1 MKGFEDRLNLF
12 DDLAASQSRLIFDPS
27 SSTKLVWMIGRK
39 PSNAPLTQ
47 RSPMLQDNA
56 ISIDLNATDTNLP
69 VSQLASELAQLLNL
83 FAATPFDWQ
92 WVEIAAAQLQW
103 TQAQVDDARIELL
116 SCRFLQLTAA
126 GLYQVDPGLREAY
139 WQTVPGLRQP
149 ESFKRAFAEAIVLL
163 NQQLPQTPVSAQTQA
178 LMTMIPHMAEV
189 AEAYTQHIGAIDLN
203 ALFTTLGNFYTEKKQ
218 LSVAESWYQKGLN
231 LVQSRLGNEHPQTA
245 TSLNNLA
252 SFYQAQARYAEAEPL
267 YVQALAI
274 NQQSCSD
281 RPELATS
288 LNNLA
293 GFYKVQGN
301 YSQAESLYLQALELK
316 LKLFGETHSSV
327 ATGLNNLAGVY
338 YAQERYEVAE
348 TLYERALQLKKCLVG
363 ENHPSLA
370 TSLNNLASVYQA
382 QKRYNEAKSLY
393 SRAVRLGTQNF
404 GKDHPTT
411 LAFQRNLNK
420 VCEMLATEA
429 RSTSSISI
437 KVDGWGMV
445 SGMRGLL
452 GLNF

>member
-1 MKGFEDRLNLF
+1 M
-12 DDLAASQSRLIFDPS
+12 
-27 SSTKLVWMIGRK
+27 V
-39 PSNAPLTQ
+39 
-47 RSPMLQDNA
+47 QDNA
-56 ISIDLNATDTNLP
+56 TSTDLYATDTNLS
-69 VSQLASELAQLLNL
+69 VSPFASKLAQLLNL
-83 FAATPFDWQ
+83 FAAAPIDWQ

-103 TQAQVDDARIELL
+103 TQAQVDDVRIQLL
-116 SCRFLQLTAA
+116 GTKFLQLTDA
-126 GLYQVDPGLREAY
+126 GFYQVDPVLREVY
-139 WQTVPGLRQP
+139 GQTLPGSQQS

-163 NQQLPQTPVSAQTQA
+163 TQQLPQAPGLAQTQA
-178 LMTMIPHMAEV
+178 WMAAIPHITEV
-189 AEAYTQHIGAIDLN
+189 AEAYTQYIGAIDLN
-203 ALFTTLGNFYTEKKQ
+203 ALFTTLGHFYTERKQ
-218 LSVAESWYQKGLN
+218 ISIAESWYQKGVK
-231 LVQSRLGNEHPQTA
+231 LVQARLGNEHPQTA

-252 SFYQAQARYAEAEPL
+252 SFYQAQSRYTEAEPL
-267 YVQALAI
+267 FVQALAI

-327 ATGLNNLAGVY
+327 ATGLNNLAGIY
-338 YAQERYEVAE
+338 YAQGRYGEAE
-348 TLYERALQLKKCLVG
+348 TLYERTLKLKKCLLG

-370 TSLNNLASVYQA
+370 TTLNNLASVYQA
-382 QKRYNEAKSLY
+382 QKRYNEAKSFY
-393 SRAVRLGTQNF
+393 SRAVRLGIQNF

-411 LAFQRNLNK
+411 LVFQRNLNK
-420 VCEMLATEA
+420 VCEMLATET
-429 RSTSSISI
+429 RPTPFISA
-437 KVDGWGMV
+437 KVDGWSMV